1 MDAHALTI
9 KTVRDGPACT
19 LILRGD
25 LDLLETGRF
34 LEHAA
39 LAADDLTGRL
49 GFDLAGVLFLDCAGV
64 RALRIAT
71 RLAPG
76 RCPVITG
83 SLRPSRAGSLS
94 CWGWTRR
101 TFGNRARDTD
111 SGTAHRIAGPVS
123 RTLPRWIRAPR
134 SSPGLRAAR
143 DHRGQRDRPPVSAHR
158 AANAGT

>member
-34 LEHAA
+34 LEQAA

-64 RALRIAT
+64 RALRIAA
-71 RLAPG
+71 RFAPG
-76 RCPVITG
+76 GCPVTIG
-83 SLRPSRAGSLS
+83 SLRPMP
-94 CWGWTRR
+94 RR
-101 TFGNRARDTD
+101 IVELLGLNLDNLRE
-111 SGTAHRIAGPVS
+111 
-123 RTLPRWIRAPR
+123 L
-134 SSPGLRAAR
+134 SPGHGLRDGPR
-143 DHRGQRDRPPVSAHR
+143 DGRTGQQDFAPAEPGAPFL
-158 AANAGT
+158 AGTEGCP

>member
-34 LEHAA
+34 LEQAA
-39 LAADDLTGRL
+39 LAADDQTGRL

-71 RLAPG
+71 RFAPG
-76 RCPVITG
+76 GCPVITG
-83 SLRPSRAGSLS
+83 SLRPMP
-94 CWGWTRR
+94 RR
-101 TFGNRARDTD
+101 IVELLGLNLDNLRE
-111 SGTAHRIAGPVS
+111 P
-123 RTLPRWIRAPR
+123 
-134 SSPGLRAAR
+134 SPGHGLRDGPGDGR
-143 DHRGQRDRPPVSAHR
+143 TGQQDFAPVESDAPFL
-158 AANAGT
+158 AGTEGCP